1 MFNIQPIFIDIQ
13 LVKEDE
19 KEYFMCQYLVFYGE
33 YENEKKIGTKKF
45 NRLQQGF
52 ELQIF
57 KQVPAQNLN
66 FEED

>member
-66 FEED
+66 FKED